1 MQSERCCM
9 DRKPTF
15 NGDRLFC
22 FLGVGIS
29 IPKSYEMRVRRD
41 KIKFKKGLLSKRRK
55 VTGRIDLKLSK
66 VTSKTF
72 SSNLQYKLNDKIAS
86 IKFRKGLLYEA
97 VTVHGNW
104 QKKISLRLGEW
115 FLNSMTKHNKCYM
128 LDFKKSS
135 NQNEQVFIRNYS
147 AKGKI
152 FLQFSSF
159 FSKRKAKSI
168 L

>member
-1 MQSERCCM
+1 MRI
-9 DRKPTF
+9 
-15 NGDRLFC
+15 RL
-22 FLGVGIS
+22 
-29 IPKSYEMRVRRD
+29 D

-104 QKKISLRLGEW
+104 QKKISLRLAEW
-115 FLNSMTKHNKCYM
+115 FLNSVTKHNKCYI

-135 NQNEQVFIRNYS
+135 N
-147 AKGKI
+147 
-152 FLQFSSF
+152 
-159 FSKRKAKSI
+159 
-168 L
+168 

>member
-1 MQSERCCM
+1 MG
-9 DRKPTF
+9 F
-15 NGDRLFC
+15 F
-22 FLGVGIS
+22 FLGEGIS
-29 IPKSYEMRVRRD
+29 IPKSYEMRIRLD

-66 VTSKTF
+66 ITSKTF
-72 SSNLQYKLNDKIAS
+72 SSNLQYKLNDKIAC
-86 IKFRKGLLYEA
+86 IKFREGLLYEA

-147 AKGKI
+147 AEGKI
-152 FLQFSSF
+152 FLQFISF

>member
-1 MQSERCCM
+1 MG
-9 DRKPTF
+9 F
-15 NGDRLFC
+15 F
-22 FLGVGIS
+22 FLGEGIS
-29 IPKSYEMRVRRD
+29 IPKSYEMRIRLD

-66 VTSKTF
+66 IISKTF

-115 FLNSMTKHNKCYM
+115 FLNSITKHNKCYI

-135 NQNEQVFIRNYS
+135 NQNEQGFIKNYS
-147 AKGKI
+147 AEGKI

-159 FSKRKAKSI
+159 YSNRKAKSI

>member
-1 MQSERCCM
+1 
-9 DRKPTF
+9 
-15 NGDRLFC
+15 
-22 FLGVGIS
+22 
-29 IPKSYEMRVRRD
+29 MRVRLD
-41 KIKFKKGLLSKRRK
+41 KIKFKEGLQSKRRK
-55 VTGRIDLKLSK
+55 VTGKIDLKLSK
-66 VTSKTF
+66 ITSKPF
-72 SSNLQYKLNDKIAS
+72 SSNLQYKLNDKIAWS

-115 FLNSMTKHNKCYM
+115 FLNSMTKHNKCYI

-135 NQNEQVFIRNYS
+135 NQNEQVFIKNCS
-147 AKGKI
+147 AKGKN

-159 FSKRKAKSI
+159 CSKRKAKSI